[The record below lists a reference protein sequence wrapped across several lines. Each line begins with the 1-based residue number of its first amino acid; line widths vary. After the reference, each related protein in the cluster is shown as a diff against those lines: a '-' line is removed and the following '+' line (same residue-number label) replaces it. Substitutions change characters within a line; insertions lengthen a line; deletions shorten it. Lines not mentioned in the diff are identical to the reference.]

1 MTRKRLPTRPDT
13 STRYTLSEA
22 ERYALCVFCVFET
35 TKLDAFK
42 LAHPEVVGTKNVL
55 KSRCDEFFASS
66 DVVNFMR
73 EYRAY
78 LEGLDKEEKTEPKAN
93 VSQEDREERK
103 RRALEML
110 ADDLIDQIFALRAGG
125 EEVDRETIMKMVD
138 RIGWLGDEEVRV
150 EEPRRYIP
158 ASCYS
163 SCRYRAFVEQEC
175 EDLCEYC
182 KYKKY
187 GEENG
192 VHYESEKQLE
202 MPTGE
207 KEE

>member
-1 MTRKRLPTRPDT
+1 MARKRLATKPNTT
-13 STRYTLSEA
+13 TRYNLTEA
-22 ERYALCVFCVFET
+22 ERYALCCYCVFEC
-35 TKLDAFK
+35 TKLDVFR
-42 LAHPEVVGTKNVL
+42 LAHPELSGTKNVL
-55 KSRCDEFFASS
+55 KSQAEQFFASS
-66 DVVNFMR
+66 DAINFIR
-73 EYRAY
+73 EYNA
-78 LEGLDKEEKTEPKAN
+78 LLTKGEEIKPKASN
-93 VSQEDREERK
+93 EDREERK
-103 RRALEML
+103 RMALEML

-187 GEENG
+187 GEDNG

-207 KEE
+207 KE

>member
-1 MTRKRLPTRPDT
+1 
-13 STRYTLSEA
+13 
-22 ERYALCVFCVFET
+22 
-35 TKLDAFK
+35 LD
-42 LAHPEVVGTKNVL
+42 
-55 KSRCDEFFASS
+55 
-66 DVVNFMR
+66 
-73 EYRAY
+73 
-78 LEGLDKEEKTEPKAN
+78 GLDKEEKTEAKAN

-138 RIGWLGDEEVRV
+138 RIGWLGDEEVQQ
-150 EEPRRYIP
+150 EQPRRYIP

-207 KEE
+207 NE

>member
-1 MTRKRLPTRPDT
+1 
-13 STRYTLSEA
+13 
-22 ERYALCVFCVFET
+22 
-35 TKLDAFK
+35 
-42 LAHPEVVGTKNVL
+42 
-55 KSRCDEFFASS
+55 
-66 DVVNFMR
+66 MR

-78 LEGLDKEEKTEPKAN
+78 LDGLDKQEKTEAKAN

-150 EEPRRYIP
+150 EEPRRYLP
-158 ASCYS
+158 TSCGG
-163 SCRYRAFVEQEC
+163 CRYKVFC
-175 EDLCEYC
+175 EEHCDDLCQYC

-187 GEENG
+187 GEENDI
-192 VHYESEKQLE
+192 HYESEKQLE
-202 MPTGE
+202 MPQESGE

>member
-1 MTRKRLPTRPDT
+1 M
-13 STRYTLSEA
+13 
-22 ERYALCVFCVFET
+22 FCVFEIS
-35 TKLDAFK
+35 KLDAFK
-42 LAHPEVVGTKNVL
+42 LAHPEVVASKNVL

-66 DVVNFMR
+66 DVANFIR
-73 EYRAY
+73 EYRAM
-78 LEGLDKEEKTEPKAN
+78 LDDVEKIEDNEPKSKP
-93 VSQEDREERK
+93 SQEDREERK

-110 ADDLIDQIFALRAGG
+110 TDDLIDQIFALRAGG
-125 EEVDRETIMKMVD
+125 QEVDRETIMKMVD

-150 EEPRRYIP
+150 EQPRRYIP
-158 ASCYS
+158 TSCYS
-163 SCRYRAFVEQEC
+163 ECRYRAFVEQEC

-187 GEENG
+187 SEENG

-202 MPTGE
+202 MPQEGGE

>member
-1 MTRKRLPTRPDT
+1 M
-13 STRYTLSEA
+13 
-22 ERYALCVFCVFET
+22 FCVFET

-66 DVVNFMR
+66 DVVNFMG
-73 EYRAY
+73 EYRAM
-78 LEGLDKEEKTEPKAN
+78 LDKADKEEKTEAKAN
-93 VSQEDREERK
+93 ASQEDREERK

-138 RIGWLGDEEVRV
+138 RIGWLGDEEVQQ
-150 EEPRRYIP
+150 EQPRRYLP
-158 ASCYS
+158 ETCRS

-175 EDLCEYC
+175 EDLCVYC

-192 VHYESEKQLE
+192 VHYENEKQLE
-202 MPTGE
+202 MPQESGE
-207 KEE
+207 NEE

>member
-1 MTRKRLPTRPDT
+1 MKKRLPTRPDT

-73 EYRAY
+73 EYRAM
-78 LEGLDKEEKTEPKAN
+78 LDEADKAQVKSQEPKL
-93 VSQEDREERK
+93 QESDEEWENK
-103 RRALEML
+103 KQRALRNL
-110 ADDLIDQIFALRAGG
+110 AQKGYRLAENLDDEDADIDIVVKLFDKLGWLDN
-125 EEVDRETIMKMVD
+125 EEVQ
-138 RIGWLGDEEVRV
+138 V
-150 EEPRRYIP
+150 ESPRRYLP
-158 ASCYS
+158 TSCGG
-163 SCRYRAFVEQEC
+163 CRYKAFCEQEC
-175 EDLCEYC
+175 EDLCVYC
-182 KYKKY
+182 KFKTYAN
-187 GEENG
+187 EQG
-192 VHYESEKQLE
+192 VDFPKEKQLE
-202 MPTGE
+202 MPQESGE

>member
-35 TKLDAFK
+35 TKIDAFK

-78 LEGLDKEEKTEPKAN
+78 LDGLDKEEKTEAKAN

-150 EEPRRYIP
+150 EEPRDHLQYLLPI
-158 ASCYS
+158 
-163 SCRYRAFVEQEC
+163 AFVRAVRPANIQEVWRGWHITR
-175 EDLCEYC
+175 ETIRNA
-182 KYKKY
+182 Y
-187 GEENG
+187 GR
-192 VHYESEKQLE
+192 
-202 MPTGE
+202 

>member
-73 EYRAY
+73 EYRAM
-78 LEGLDKEEKTEPKAN
+78 LDEVDKGGQVEPKENNEDLSARMQHTKRNIFLRGEELANSIGATKEE
-93 VSQEDREERK
+93 
-103 RRALEML
+103 LEL
-110 ADDLIDQIFALRAGG
+110 AIKLLEKSGVFD
-125 EEVDRETIMKMVD
+125 T
-138 RIGWLGDEEVRV
+138 DEEVM
-150 EEPRRYIP
+150 EQPRRYLP
-158 ASCYS
+158 ETCSQ
-163 SCRYRAFVEQEC
+163 CRYKVHCEQEC

-207 KEE
+207 NEE